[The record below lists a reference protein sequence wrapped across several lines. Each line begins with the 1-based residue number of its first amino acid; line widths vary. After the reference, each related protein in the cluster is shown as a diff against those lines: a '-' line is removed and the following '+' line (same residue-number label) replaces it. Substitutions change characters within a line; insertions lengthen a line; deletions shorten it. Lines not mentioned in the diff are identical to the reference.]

1 VRLRILTINVQNDE
15 GDPRRLDL
23 LNRELRRIDPDVVAL
38 QEVISA
44 GSRQQLDAGQIAD
57 AGRFRRGVE
66 VARR

>member
-1 VRLRILTINVQNDE
+1 MRLRILTINVQNDE

-44 GSRQQLDAGQIAD
+44 GSRQQLDALL
-57 AGRFRRGVE
+57 AGTASRITTSRAS
-66 VARR
+66 AR